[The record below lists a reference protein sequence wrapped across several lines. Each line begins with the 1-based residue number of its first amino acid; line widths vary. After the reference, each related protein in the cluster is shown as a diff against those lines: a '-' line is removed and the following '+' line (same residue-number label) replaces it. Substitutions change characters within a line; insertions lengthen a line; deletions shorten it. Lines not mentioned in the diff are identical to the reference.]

1 VKIAFLGIGTWGYC
15 LSNVLASNGH
25 QLKMWSIEKS
35 LVETLKQGKSHPNLS
50 EAYPLEN
57 MSFTEDLEEAVKG
70 VDLICESVTS
80 NGIRPVF
87 EKLKKMGL
95 SDIPVCVTSKGI
107 ERSTGNLLPEIV
119 LEVLGDSYK
128 NKIACLSGPSH
139 AEEVIQ
145 KQPTSVVC
153 GAWNEEVRYFVQG
166 AFSCTD
172 FRVYP
177 SKDVNG
183 VAFGGAMKNII
194 AIACGLGDGLGFGIN
209 FKAALMTRGL
219 HEIKKLSKI
228 KGCEPDTLNGLAGMG
243 DLCVT
248 CLSDLSRNYSFGA
261 LLATGLSFDEAK
273 QKIGAVVE
281 GSFCVLA
288 ARELAE
294 KHGLDAPI
302 TEMIYK
308 ILYGNVP
315 ALQAFKELRERI
327 PKEEHL

>member
-1 VKIAFLGIGTWGYC
+1 MKIAFLGIGTWGYC
-15 LSNVLASNGH
+15 LSNVLARNGH
-25 QLKMWSIEKS
+25 DLMMWSIEKE
-35 LVETLKQGKSHPNLS
+35 LVDTLKQGKAHPNLPG
-50 EAYPLEN
+50 AVPLKN
-57 MSFTEDLEEAVKG
+57 MSFTDNLMEAVEG

-87 EKLKKMGL
+87 QQLKDNK
-95 SDIPVCVTSKGI
+95 IPQVPICVTSKGI
-107 ERSTGNLLPEIV
+107 EKSTGNLLPEIV
-119 LEVLGDSYK
+119 LDVFGPDYK

-139 AEEVIQ
+139 AEEVI
-145 KQPTSVVC
+145 KDLPTSVSC
-153 GAWNEEVRYFVQG
+153 AAWNEEVRYFVQS
-166 AFSCTD
+166 AFSSSN

-177 SKDVNG
+177 SQDVNG

-219 HEIKKLSKI
+219 HEIKKLSKV
-228 KGCEPDTLNGLAGMG
+228 KGCTPDTLNGLAGLG

-248 CLSDLSRNYSFGA
+248 CLSDLSRNYRFGS
-261 LLATGLSFDEAK
+261 LLAQGNSASEAK
-273 QKIGAVVE
+273 EKIGVVVE

-288 ARELAE
+288 AQELAE
-294 KHGLDAPI
+294 KHQVDVPI
-302 TEMIYK
+302 TQMMHK
-308 ILYGNVP
+308 ILYQDIP